1 MFKGSVMSFS
11 ESLITSGL
19 GLSIVF
25 LALVTLA
32 LSIIVFSKIFSKL
45 NFEKE
50 NTSAKAEVKA
60 EKNEDDIYAVLLS
73 VVSEELRSLK
83 GKFRIKSIT
92 EIK

>member
-45 NFEKE
+45 NLEKE
-50 NTSAKAEVKA
+50 NTSAKAEVRA

>member
-50 NTSAKAEVKA
+50 NTSTKAEVKA